1 MNCLRNKN
9 ITTKVCNSSLI
20 MTLKD
25 ETIQVS
31 IHIPEEENLVWRAD
45 IEREVWK

>member
-9 ITTKVCNSSLI
+9 ITTKVYKSSLI
-20 MTLKD
+20 ITLKD

-31 IHIPEEENLVWRAD
+31 IYISEKKNLV
-45 IEREVWK
+45 